1 MNIKKYTALTAALV
15 LAFSAVSCG
24 KSNDSSAQ
32 TSSYSEKIEVI
43 DSSAD
48 SDKNSAYNSVEE
60 LNGEE
65 GELEWFSYY
74 DLNPTRN
81 QPERSANLALFE
93 NKGGKIIY
101 AQTSSM
107 KKYDDLAARLMADD
121 PPDMFAYEQKMTFP
135 ANCVK
140 EMFQPIDDAIDL
152 DDLLWADVKA
162 TADDFTLGGKHY
174 VLPIA
179 YGALSVMTLLRQ
191 KVLMIH
197 MIFIWWESGIGIH
210 GMILWKNTVKA
221 HLLMKKGME

>member
-74 DLNPTRN
+74 DLNPTRS
-81 QPERSANLALFE
+81 QPERSTSLALFE

-152 DDLLWADVKA
+152 DDPLWADVKA

-179 YGALSVMTLLRQ
+179 YGALSVMTYNKTVIEAEGFDDPYDLYMAGEWDWNSWYH
-191 KVLMIH
+191 LM
-197 MIFIWWESGIGIH
+197 E
-210 GMILWKNTVKA
+210 
-221 HLLMKKGME
+221 EY